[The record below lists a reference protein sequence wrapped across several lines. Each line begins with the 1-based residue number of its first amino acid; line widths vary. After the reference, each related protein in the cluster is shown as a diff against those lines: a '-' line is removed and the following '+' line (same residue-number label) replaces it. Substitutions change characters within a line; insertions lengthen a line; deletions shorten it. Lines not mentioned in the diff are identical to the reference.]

1 MGKWCVSWDLMKVFL
16 LLLYCIILIHKKI
29 YVFFLLNLRLKF
41 MWGYRQ
47 IRFLCPYK
55 DVLLWGLCNDQ
66 WAPWTLSKAL
76 CICRKHVSGWR
87 LMHHDG
93 RLITHNYMHTALWYI
108 LGWHFFW
115 YSWMSNINSLAPG
128 RSSCNLELVI
138 FKLTSW
144 IDRWYP
150 AKRALSAMRKHGG

>member
-1 MGKWCVSWDLMKVFL
+1 MTLAKYEMQIYQMGKWCVSWDLMKVFL

-66 WAPWTLSKAL
+66 WALWTLSKAL
-76 CICRKHVSGWR
+76 CICRKHVSGWDSCIMMGDW
-87 LMHHDG
+87 L
-93 RLITHNYMHTALWYI
+93 HTIICTPLFDTFSGGISSGI
-108 LGWHFFW
+108 LGCLILTHWPPEE
-115 YSWMSNINSLAPG
+115 AA
-128 RSSCNLELVI
+128 VI
-138 FKLTSW
+138 LN
-144 IDRWYP
+144 
-150 AKRALSAMRKHGG
+150 